1 MLDSIHHFLIIAA
14 DGAKKQD
21 QGPGL
26 LMYLMP
32 LFIIFMLWQFMYSP
46 RKREEKKRAERINT
60 LKKNDRIVT
69 IGGITGTVASISED
83 HQFVTIKVEDN
94 TRIKML
100 ASSIQTV
107 VGDESSGEP
116 ADAIKS
122 S

>member
-14 DGAKKQD
+14 DGAKD

-107 VGDESSGEP
+107 VDDETSGEP